1 MKSGRLSPAQMYPV
15 GTGTV
20 QARFIVLRS
29 GARVRI
35 AECGPEDG
43 APILMLHGWGGSIYG
58 FRKNMPTL
66 GAAGY
71 RAIAADLLGHGLSD
85 KPLDVGRY
93 TFAGQIA
100 QVVEVMD
107 ALAIEEATLVGQS
120 MGGELALGFTKEHPS
135 RVSAVA
141 VINASGLGRIPGIH
155 TLRFL
160 ARIPPALHMPI
171 TSRRFMVRGVLKY
184 AHGRLGFTERDVD
197 EYWAPSQFPEWGRVL
212 VMLLRVGRWDPV
224 PSGEFAELSQPT
236 LVIVSTS
243 DRVVCVEN
251 DEALRNRIPPA
262 STVVRIPEGG
272 HLVNEELPDPVNA
285 ALLAFLDEAKLLR

>member
-1 MKSGRLSPAQMYPV
+1 MYPV

-20 QARFIVLRS
+20 QARYIVLRS

-43 APILMLHGWGGSIYG
+43 APILMLHGWGGSVYG

-71 RAIAADLLGHGLSD
+71 RAIAVDLLGHGLSD
-85 KPLDVGRY
+85 KPLDPARY
-93 TFAGQIA
+93 TFAGQIV
-100 QVVEVMD
+100 QVAEILD
-107 ALAIEEATLVGQS
+107 ALGVEQATLIGQS
-120 MGGELALGFTKEHPS
+120 MGGELALGFTRQHPS
-135 RVSAVA
+135 RVGAVA

-184 AHGRLGFTERDVD
+184 AYGRIAGFTERDVD
-197 EYWAPSQFPEWGRVL
+197 EYWAPSQFPEWGRAL
-212 VMLLRVGRWDPV
+212 VMLLRFGRWDPV
-224 PSGEFAELSQPT
+224 PPGEFARLPQPT
-236 LVIVSTS
+236 LVIVSS
-243 DRVVCVEN
+243 GDRVVCVEN
-251 DEALRNRIPPA
+251 DEALLSRIPPHT
-262 STVVRIPEGG
+262 TVVRIPGGG
-272 HLVNEELPDPVNA
+272 HLVNEEAAEPVNA
-285 ALLAFLDEAKLLR
+285 ALLAFLAEAKPRR